1 MNDKLSI
8 YRVAPAGASPQ
19 RLASLG
25 QQIFGLQ
32 SFQFGATRDAR
43 TLRTGRHVVEVAQA
57 SGAIWAADEAQM
69 WNPAVRAE
77 LPSDGDA
84 IVRARDFLDRNQ
96 LLPKLDAPFAY
107 AGPIVAGTQFATLRD
122 GKRENRR
129 LDSQVT
135 FPVTVDGIPLIGGAS
150 DVKVTMG
157 HAASVIGYRSGLRM
171 VTGRFEAK
179 ALDPEQVKNQYLQQ
193 FPNLKIEFSN
203 VQLAYYAAPSFVQQ
217 EFLYPVYVF
226 NGAARFGKELVPLR
240 QVLLPATEFSPPLQ
254 FEKPQ
259 PKRSKSARP
268 RSKLR
273 ESDKPRLERR
283 SFEARTPTRPWE
295 AGTEWIG
302 PAGGLPGS
310 PANAQG
316 FVDEWAAAGWHIDF
330 NWGDANAWESDWR
343 RDDDNW
349 VDNADFVFY
358 SGHANANGWVLS
370 APDDTFLHFS
380 ETGAAGENPG
390 DLWGQSDLEW
400 MTIAACGPLEDNLLS
415 PGGGDALARW
425 KGAFDG
431 MHILMGY
438 GAITFDTAD
447 EGRKLS
453 QYAKGGSTLINSWF
467 RAANEIQPSNNGI
480 PAEGIPSEG
489 IPPGYGPTVYA
500 GAMWATKGGIDPFG
514 DHAWDFGSV
523 SGDPTAPTSYSA
535 MWVPC

>member
-1 MNDKLSI
+1 MKDKLNI
-8 YRVAPAGASPQ
+8 YRVAPADTSPQ

-32 SFQFGATRDAR
+32 SFQFSATPDAR
-43 TLRTGRHVVEVAQA
+43 ALRKGRHVVEVAQA

-69 WNPAVRAE
+69 WNPEVQAE
-77 LPSDGDA
+77 LPSDSDA
-84 IVRARDFLDRNQ
+84 VLRARDFLDRNQ
-96 LLPKLDAPFAY
+96 LLPQLAAPFAY
-107 AGPIVAGTQFATLRD
+107 AEPIVAGTLLATLRD
-122 GKRENRR
+122 GKREDRR
-129 LDSQVT
+129 LDSQVI
-135 FPVTVDGIPLIGGAS
+135 FPVTVDGIPLVGGAN

-157 HAASVIGYRSGLRM
+157 HQASVIGYRSGLRM
-171 VTGRFEAK
+171 VTGSFESK

-193 FPNLKIEFSN
+193 VPKLKIESSN
-203 VQLAYYAAPSFVQQ
+203 MRLAYYAAPSFVQQ
-217 EFLYPVYVF
+217 EFVYPVYIF
-226 NGAARFGKELVPLR
+226 SGTARFGKEVLPLR
-240 QVLLPATEFSPPLQ
+240 QVMLPATEFGPALQ

-259 PKRSKSARP
+259 PKRPRSARP

-273 ESDKPRLERR
+273 ESDKPQQGRR

-330 NWGDANAWESDWR
+330 NWGDANAFESDWR

-358 SGHANANGWVLS
+358 TGHANEYGWVLS

-390 DLWGQSDLEW
+390 DLWGNSDLEW
-400 MTIAACGPLEDNLLS
+400 MTIAACGPLEDDLLGH
-415 PGGGDALARW
+415 PGGGGDALTRW

-438 GAITFDTAD
+438 GAITFDND
-447 EGRKLS
+447 QEGRRLA
-453 QYAKGGSTLINSWF
+453 QYAKGGSSLINAWF
-467 RAANEIQPSNNGI
+467 RAANEIQPTDNGVGH
-480 PAEGIPSEG
+480 PGSEEYPS
-489 IPPGYGPTVYA
+489 PYGPIVYA
-500 GAMWATKGGIDPFG
+500 GAMWATQSGIDPFG

-523 SGDPTAPTSYSA
+523 SGDPKGALSYSA